1 MFTWNIDP
9 VLLKIGPIQMHW
21 YGLIFAL
28 GLLGA
33 YSIAEYIFK
42 REGKDTKLL
51 ELLFLYVVIGLL
63 VGARLAHVLFYDPDF
78 YFAHP
83 AEIIKIW
90 HGGLASHGGFIGLI
104 AALWLFSKRYKVNFM
119 WLLSRATIPAMLVAA
134 AIRIGNFFNSEIVGK
149 ATDGTWGI
157 IFSRVDSTPRHPVV
171 LYESISYLII
181 FALLFWLYKK
191 LDEKKFTNI
200 ALGLTFLLGFSARF
214 VLEYFKTAQSE
225 FATALPITM
234 GQLLSVPFIIIG
246 ILLLIRGFK
255 K

>member
-9 VLLKIGPIQMHW
+9 ILIKLGPIQVHW

-42 REGKDTKLL
+42 REDQDRKLL
-51 ELLFLYVVIGLL
+51 EPLFLYIVIGLL
-63 VGARLAHVLFYDPDF
+63 VGARLAHVLFYDPDY
-78 YFAHP
+78 YFDHP

-104 AALWLFSKRYKVNFM
+104 VGLWLFSKRYKFELL

-134 AIRIGNFFNSEIVGK
+134 TIRVGNFFNSEIVGK
-149 ATDGTWGI
+149 ATDGSWGV
-157 IFSRVDSTPRHPVV
+157 IFSRIDSTPRHPVV
-171 LYESISYLII
+171 LYESISYLTI

-191 LDEKKFTNI
+191 LDREKFTNI
-200 ALGLTFLLGFSARF
+200 ALGLTFILGFSARF
-214 VLEYFKTAQSE
+214 MLEYFKTAQSE
-225 FATALPITM
+225 FATTLPVTM
-234 GQLLSVPFIIIG
+234 GQLLSVPFIFIG
-246 ILLLIRGFK
+246 IILLIQGFK

>member
-9 VLLKIGPIQMHW
+9 ILLKIGPIQMHW

-42 REGKDTKLL
+42 REGRDTKLL
-51 ELLFLYVVIGLL
+51 EPLFLYVVIGLL

-78 YFAHP
+78 YLAHP
-83 AEIIKIW
+83 AEILKIW
-90 HGGLASHGGFIGLI
+90 HGGLASHGGFLGLMMG
-104 AALWLFSKRYKVNFM
+104 LWLFSKKYKIELL

-134 AIRIGNFFNSEIVGK
+134 AIRIGNFFNSEIIGK
-149 ATDGTWGI
+149 ATDGTWGV

-181 FALLFWLYKK
+181 FTLLFWLYKK

-246 ILLLIRGFK
+246 ILLIIRGSK